1 VRILV
6 AEDSVRIREAL
17 ATGLRRSGFAVD
29 TVADGKQAWI
39 HARTTEYDTIVLDIM
54 MPEMDGL
61 EALRLARGAGVD
73 TPVLLLTARDAID
86 DRVRGL
92 QAGADDYLVKPFAFE
107 ELLARVQAL
116 VRRRHW
122 LRRSI
127 IRVNDLEL
135 DTSRKVVTRAGK
147 EIALKPREYAV
158 LEYLAHRIGHPVSR
172 SELEEHVYDQESQV
186 NSNAIDSA
194 ICLLRAKLD
203 DGSGRPL
210 IHTRRGMGYVLSE
223 HEP

>member
-1 VRILV
+1 VLV
-6 AEDSVRIREAL
+6 VEDSVRIREAL
-17 ATGLRRSGFAVD
+17 TTGLRRCGFAVD
-29 TVADGKQAWI
+29 AVGDGKQGWI
-39 HARTTEYDTIVLDIM
+39 HARTTEYDTIILDIM
-54 MPEMDGL
+54 LPEMDGL

-73 TPVLLLTARDAID
+73 TPVLLLTARDTIE

-107 ELLARVQAL
+107 ELAARVQAL

-122 LRRSI
+122 LRRSTI
-127 IRVNDLEL
+127 TVGDLEL
-135 DTSRKVVTRAGK
+135 DTTRRVVTRAGS
-147 EIALKPREYAV
+147 EVTLKPREYAV
-158 LEYLAHRIGHPVSR
+158 LEYLAYRAGQPVSR
-172 SELEEHVYDQESQV
+172 ADLEEHVYDEQSQV

-203 DGSGRPL
+203 NGTGRPL

-223 HEP
+223 QEP